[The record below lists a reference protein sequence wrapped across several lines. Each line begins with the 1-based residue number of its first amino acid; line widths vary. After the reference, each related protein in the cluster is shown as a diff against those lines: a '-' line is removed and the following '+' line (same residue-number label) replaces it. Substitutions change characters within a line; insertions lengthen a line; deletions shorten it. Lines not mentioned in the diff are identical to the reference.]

1 MRYIKKVAVTSMET
15 TGRIIDS
22 MNPESANPTL
32 NAPSIHSVR
41 QFLSSKIID
50 ALTSDN
56 PRHDAPSIQAV
67 NDALDQ
73 INSDIN
79 HFKDDDQ
86 ASPLTR
92 KTMLTFGLERG
103 KYLITVRAD
112 WTTSNYYQEPQTGTY
127 RYLILA
133 KNAVDF
139 YTIASAPTGENDE
152 TTNCATFILDLPVD
166 TTFTCDLYHD
176 CPHVVQCWV
185 EVDTMKLK

>member
-41 QFLSSKIID
+41 QYLSSKIID

-67 NDALDQ
+67 NDALDE

-79 HFKDDDQ
+79 HFKDDGS
-86 ASPLTR
+86 AGTTTR
-92 KTMLTFGLERG
+92 TNILTFGLERG
-103 KYLITVRAD
+103 KYLITIRAD
-112 WTTSNYYQEPQTGTY
+112 WTTQVYYEEPALGTY

-133 KNAVDF
+133 KNETDF

-152 TTNCATFILDLPVD
+152 TTNSATFILDLPVD
-166 TTFTCDLYHD
+166 TTFTCDLYHNS
-176 CPHVVQCWV
+176 PHTVQCWV
-185 EVDTMKLK
+185 EADTMKLK